1 MSDTEITT
9 TDATPDE
16 KNAAAYYSPKYFK
29 GSVVRKL
36 IKDSGRRVSPEFLQL
51 LDRHIETIV
60 KKACETHNGSKKTLD
75 ATIAGMVGLT

>member
-1 MSDTEITT
+1 MSETTETNKT
-9 TDATPDE
+9 SQP
-16 KNAAAYYSPKYFK
+16 YYSPKFFK

-51 LDRHIETIV
+51 LDKHIEFKV

-75 ATIAGMVGLT
+75 ASVAGIVGISTE